1 MIKPEIRIIGIDDG
15 YFDKKKDRECL
26 VVGVVMRS
34 YKQIDAV
41 LSTKVTV
48 DGDDATEKIAKMINR
63 SRQKPQLRVIMIN
76 GVTVAGFNVI
86 DIQELYTLTE
96 LPVIVV
102 TRNKPNF
109 DEIYRA
115 IQHVPNW
122 EEKWRKIKKA
132 GDPQKILVRNGILW
146 YQFYGIEKEKV
157 EQIIRLTAV
166 YSIIPEP
173 GRVAH
178 LIAEG
183 ITLGESHGKP

>member
-1 MIKPEIRIIGIDDG
+1 MKPEIRIIGIDDG
-15 YFDKKKDRECL
+15 YFDKKKDKECL
-26 VVGVVMRS
+26 VVGVVMRG

-48 DGDDATEKIAKMINR
+48 DGDDATEKIAEMINK

-76 GVTVAGFNVI
+76 GITVGGFNVI
-86 DIQELYTLTE
+86 DIEELYKLTG

-115 IQHVPNW
+115 IQNVPNW
-122 EEKWRKIKKA
+122 EEKWRKIRKA
-132 GDPQKILVRNGILW
+132 GEPQKVLVKNGIVW
-146 YQFYGIEKEKV
+146 YQYYGWPKEKV
-157 EQIIRLTAV
+157 EELIRYTAV
-166 YSIIPEP
+166 YSVIPEP
-173 GRVAH
+173 VRVAH